1 VLVNERKQLHTMNR
15 GNSPPDQPP
24 DALNFLVES
33 PTFNDVPDAN
43 FMWPNGIGSMPV
55 VSASGTSSSNNNGH
69 NASSDQARAPASAS
83 ATSAYNQFSLDD
95 AASSALQQQQQQQA
109 NNNTNTAGYLPMNYS
124 LPQHLTMQYAGTVAG
139 VGLPPSV
146 VSTADSSYA
155 SSATGSKRGSKQHMG
170 GTANLKSAAQSMQ
183 PEEKRRYDRNLRE
196 QQRSYKISQ
205 QIKNLRN
212 VLQESNIPFKP
223 NKYSILLSVVEYIK
237 ELQTRAV
244 YLDQEHQKLLNTI
257 SQTNELVNNS
267 GGVDLN
273 SGDGATIGNDSELLF
288 VKGLDYKAIFQQCSS
303 ALCIAALDGRML
315 ECNTQFEEVSGY
327 DRDELLNQTV
337 FNLLSSPGM
346 EELFEELSKF
356 LKQEE
361 PTKSPTSSPT
371 STQQQKQQESEDV
384 STTLTGASGNC
395 DENSQLKAFW
405 SGQVHRKRKQ
415 DKISTDEAEPK
426 CKSDEDDLF
435 MNITLAKS
443 KDGRPQFLNCALTA
457 K

>member
-1 VLVNERKQLHTMNR
+1 MNDSAQMNHR
-15 GNSPPDQPP
+15 GNNSPPDQTP
-24 DALNFLVES
+24 DALNFLVDS
-33 PTFNDVPDAN
+33 PTFNDVPDAAN
-43 FMWPNGIGSMPV
+43 FLWPNGIGSMPV
-55 VSASGTSSSNNNGH
+55 TTAGNINTP
-69 NASSDQARAPASAS
+69 AATAQPRAPAPASANTFS
-83 ATSAYNQFSLDD
+83 NQFSLDD
-95 AASSALQQQQQQQA
+95 AIIQQQQNA
-109 NNNTNTAGYLPMNYS
+109 SNSNNNNNTSFMPMNNYS
-124 LPQHLTMQYAGTVAG
+124 LPQHLSKFADTAGSTAG
-139 VGLPPSV
+139 FPSV

-155 SSATGSKRGSKQHMG
+155 SSAKGSKRASGRSSSIPSMK
-170 GTANLKSAAQSMQ
+170 ARPKSGVLVKDPIFV

-196 QQRSYKISQ
+196 QQRSYKISL

-257 SQTNELVNNS
+257 SQTNDLVNNND
-267 GGVDLN
+267 GVDLN
-273 SGDGATIGNDSELLF
+273 SADVATIGNDSELLF

-315 ECNTQFEEVSGY
+315 ECNTLFEEVSGY
-327 DRDELLNQTV
+327 GRGELLNQTV

-346 EELFEELSKF
+346 EDLFGELSKF
-356 LKQEE
+356 LKRDE
-361 PTKSPTSSPT
+361 PSKQA
-371 STQQQKQQESEDV
+371 QQQKQQSNDKGQRATTDDDINSIAMNSEESD
-384 STTLTGASGNC
+384 
-395 DENSQLKAFW
+395 DDLKAFW

-415 DKISTDEAEPK
+415 DKISTNEDEH
-426 CKSDEDDLF
+426 KSDADDDLF